1 MALIWVLLEPLEF
14 CISAFVLMA
23 NFSKKHLHSEKK
35 TTLKK
40 KARFVFHVKIVFSL
54 IMNIPSELRVAL

>member
-1 MALIWVLLEPLEF
+1 MALIWLLLEPLEF

-40 KARFVFHVKIVFSL
+40 ARFVFHVKIVFSL